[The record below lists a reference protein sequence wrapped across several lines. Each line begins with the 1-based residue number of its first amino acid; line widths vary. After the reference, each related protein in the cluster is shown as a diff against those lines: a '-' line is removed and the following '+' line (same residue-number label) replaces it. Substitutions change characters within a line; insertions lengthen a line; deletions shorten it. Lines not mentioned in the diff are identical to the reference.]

1 LFLGGN
7 MFKVAIITLSD
18 KGSRGERED
27 ITAKRLTEFVEGKN
41 LYRVVK
47 DSLQRDDCDELKKT
61 LINLCDSN
69 EVDLILTNGGTGFSK
84 RDNTPEA
91 TKAVIE
97 KEIPGLSEYMRMKS
111 IEITKRAI
119 LSRGVSGIRKNTIIV
134 NLPGSPKGAVENLE
148 FIIDVLPH
156 GIEILKGE
164 AIECATNDK
173 K

>member
-1 LFLGGN
+1 

-27 ITAKRLTEFVEGKN
+27 ITAKRLTEYVEGKN

-47 DSLQRDDCDELKKT
+47 YSLQSDDCNELKKT

-97 KEIPGLSEYMRMKS
+97 KEIPGLSEYMRMRS

>member
-47 DSLQRDDCDELKKT
+47 YSLQSDDCNELKKT

-97 KEIPGLSEYMRMKS
+97 KEIPGLSEYMRMRS

>member
-1 LFLGGN
+1 

-47 DSLQRDDCDELKKT
+47 YSLQSDDCDELKKT

-97 KEIPGLSEYMRMKS
+97 KEIPGLSEYMRMRS

>member
-1 LFLGGN
+1 

-47 DSLQRDDCDELKKT
+47 YSLQSDDCDELKKT